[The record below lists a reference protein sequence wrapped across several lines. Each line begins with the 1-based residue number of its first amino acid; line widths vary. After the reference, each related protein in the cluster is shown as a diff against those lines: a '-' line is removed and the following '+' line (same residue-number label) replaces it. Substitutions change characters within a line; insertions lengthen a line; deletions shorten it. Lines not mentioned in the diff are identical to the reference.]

1 MKKTRHVVAPAVALC
16 LTLLALTS
24 VPTQAQ
30 SFTGSIS
37 GAVSD
42 PSGAV
47 VSNATVTLTA
57 LATGQTRAVTTN
69 HAGEYN
75 FPSLPPGEYKI
86 RIAAFGFTTGEISAR
101 LAVAQ
106 QLRADAQLKV
116 GTETETV
123 NISAGEGEVTTDR
136 QNAELSTLLTGRQIT
151 ELPLITRNPYDLIT
165 LSGGATDGPDRGSGN
180 QRGAG
185 FAVNGQRSQS
195 ANFMLDGGENND
207 TFTSL
212 PGQTV
217 PLDAIQEFRVQTSDF
232 TAEFGRGAGYVANVV
247 TRSGS
252 NIFHGSAYEF
262 NRNSALAANDS
273 FSNANGFPKEF
284 FNRNQFGFSAGGPVI
299 KDKTFFF
306 GSAEWLKARSSVN
319 TGFFTPTPQLLALTS
334 AATQSI
340 FSQFA
345 APAITGRTV
354 TAASL
359 GFNNLIDA
367 GGNPIDPN
375 TPLFGRVTTTV
386 PRDAGAGSP
395 QNTALWTLRLDHN
408 FSNRTSLFGRYAYDR
423 EEALTGSNSFSP
435 YQGFNTDSKNRNQN
449 LTLQLTHT
457 WSPSVVTESR
467 FVYNRL
473 LNEQPL
479 GSAPVTPTF
488 LISDVISRQTDGDT
502 VLPGYFATAGTL
514 GNAIPFGGPQ
524 NLYQWYSSLSYQRG
538 GHELKFGAQYL
549 QIRDNR
555 AFGAFENAIADFV
568 TLQDFINGNVQDYEI
583 AVDPHGQL
591 PGQALNAPFT
601 APSFTRHFRYNEA
614 AWFGEDQGRYVVA
627 AAPHLAEEIVER
639 ARLLGEDFLG
649 LDDVE
654 PELGLDQVADPAGAQ
669 VEGGVLERLHHVA
682 ALHETQVSPMRGRGR
697 VL

>member
-1 MKKTRHVVAPAVALC
+1 MKKAMHVVAPAVALC

-47 VSNATVTLTA
+47 VNNATVTLTA
-57 LATGQTRAVTTN
+57 IATGQTRTVTTN

-86 RIAAFGFTTGEISAR
+86 RIAASGFTAGEISAR

-116 GTETETV
+116 GTENETV

-207 TFTSL
+207 TFTSM

-247 TRSGS
+247 TKSGS
-252 NIFHGSAYEF
+252 NSFHGSAYEF

-306 GSAEWLKARSSVN
+306 GSAEWLKVRSSVN
-319 TGFFTPTPQLLALTS
+319 SGFFVPTPQLLALTS

-395 QNTALWTLRLDHN
+395 QNTALWTLRFDHN
-408 FSNRTSLFGRYAYDR
+408 FSPRTSLFGRYAYDR

-435 YQGFNTDSKNRNQN
+435 YQGFNT
-449 LTLQLTHT
+449 
-457 WSPSVVTESR
+457 
-467 FVYNRL
+467 
-473 LNEQPL
+473 
-479 GSAPVTPTF
+479 
-488 LISDVISRQTDGDT
+488 
-502 VLPGYFATAGTL
+502 
-514 GNAIPFGGPQ
+514 
-524 NLYQWYSSLSYQRG
+524 
-538 GHELKFGAQYL
+538 
-549 QIRDNR
+549 
-555 AFGAFENAIADFV
+555 
-568 TLQDFINGNVQDYEI
+568 
-583 AVDPHGQL
+583 
-591 PGQALNAPFT
+591 
-601 APSFTRHFRYNEA
+601 
-614 AWFGEDQGRYVVA
+614 
-627 AAPHLAEEIVER
+627 
-639 ARLLGEDFLG
+639 
-649 LDDVE
+649 
-654 PELGLDQVADPAGAQ
+654 
-669 VEGGVLERLHHVA
+669 
-682 ALHETQVSPMRGRGR
+682 
-697 VL
+697 